1 MTIPPRRHMTIAEYL
16 AYERTS
22 DGKHGYYAGEI
33 FAMAGGSVQHNII
46 VANTIA
52 SLHGQLRRRECTVCP
67 SDMRVHIPRTGL
79 YTYPD
84 VSVVC
89 GQMYFQDSES
99 DTLLNPT
106 VIIEVLSPSTENY
119 DRGKK
124 FQNYRMLDTLREYV
138 LIAQDSVHIE
148 HYVRQMDYQWLLTE
162 YDNEESI
169 FELSSIVCTL
179 TLVDVYEKIVLNSR
193 E

>member
-1 MTIPPRRHMTIAEYL
+1 
-16 AYERTS
+16 
-22 DGKHGYYAGEI
+22 
-33 FAMAGGSVQHNII
+33 
-46 VANTIA
+46 
-52 SLHGQLRRRECTVCP
+52 
-67 SDMRVHIPRTGL
+67 MRIHIPRTGL

-169 FELSSIVCTL
+169 VELSSIACTL
-179 TLVDVYEKIVLNSR
+179 ALADVYEKIVFNTG